1 MLCVLLS
8 SALAGGLWLSGAL
21 DRFEQVTWSW
31 RARLLGRPSAFTPR
45 IKLVLLDQA
54 GLDWGH
60 EVMGLSWPWP
70 REIYVPLLQFMQRS
84 GARGVAFDVLYT
96 EPSAY
101 QVADDTALGAAMADT
116 TNMVAALFLGNTT
129 GRREQWP
136 AYAVQPDWQVDG
148 LAAWQEIDEDTGVR
162 KSGLFP
168 IPEVAASVDWLGN
181 VQDEPDADSVFRRA
195 GILRIFDGIPVPSLG
210 LALYLSTHPEAC
222 RASVCPGTLT
232 LGNQAFPMDTD
243 GRVLLNY
250 RASAETY
257 EAVSAAAVIQSELRM
272 QSGEPAVVNPE
283 TFRDC
288 YVLFGFSAPGLM
300 DVRATPVSS
309 VTPGVFVHATLL
321 DNLLTGDLMR
331 EVPRM
336 QVVLLQLLLAG
347 ACAGATLRLKR
358 AVYSLPAAVL
368 ALGLAAGTSFLFYA
382 MGLAVPLVGLCVTA
396 LLAVGGAVLVNYA
409 TEGRQKLFIKKAFQH
424 YLSHDVI
431 EQLLEHPDQLQLG
444 GERKELTILFSD
456 VQGFSSISEQLDPQ
470 TLTSLLNDYLS
481 EMTDII
487 FDEGGT
493 LDKYEGDAIMAFWNA
508 PLSQADHAAH
518 ACRAALRC
526 QQRLQEMRTELVQ
539 RYGHPLYARIGIHT
553 GDVVVGNMGS
563 HNRFDYTVL
572 GDAANLASRLEGANK
587 VFGSYIMISEI
598 TRRQAGPD
606 LVARELGQI
615 RVVGR
620 ASLVRVYELLPKEDD
635 ATRKQRLRF
644 EKGLQF
650 VFSNDWKNALEIF
663 QSLEND
669 PVAAV
674 YAARCEKVLQEEMT
688 WDGSWNLTEK

>member
-84 GARGVAFDVLYT
+84 GARGIAFDVLYT

-148 LAAWQEIDEDTGVR
+148 LEAWQEIDGGAVVR

-168 IPEVAASVDWLGN
+168 ISEVAASVDWLGN

-195 GILRIFDGIPVPSLG
+195 AVLRIFDGIPVPLLG
-210 LALYLSTHPEAC
+210 AALYLSTHPEAC
-222 RASVCPGTLT
+222 RASVRPGTLT
-232 LGNQAFPMDTD
+232 LGTQAFPMDTD

-250 RASAETY
+250 RASAEAY

-272 QSGEPAVVNPE
+272 QAGEPAVVNPE
-283 TFRDC
+283 MFRDC
-288 YVLFGFSAPGLM
+288 YVLFGFSSPGLM

-321 DNLLTGDLMR
+321 DNLLAGDLMR
-331 EVPRM
+331 EVGRG
-336 QVVLLQLLLAG
+336 QVVLLCLLLAG
-347 ACAGATLRLKR
+347 VCAGATLRLKR
-358 AVYSLPAAVL
+358 AVYSLPASVL

-382 MGLAVPLVGLCVTA
+382 LGYAVPLVGLSVAA

-424 YLSHDVI
+424 YLSRDVI
-431 EQLLEHPDQLQLG
+431 EQLLDHPDQLQLG

-587 VFGSYIMISEI
+587 VFGSYIMISEV

-606 LVARELGQI
+606 LAARELGQI

-620 ASLVRVYELLPKEDD
+620 ASLVRVYELLPQEDD
-635 ATRKQRLRF
+635 ATREQRLRF
-644 EKGLQF
+644 EKGLHF
-650 VFSNDWKNALEIF
+650 VFSNDWKTALEIF